1 MATSHENNR
10 YICIV
15 LVCQLFFRVI
25 YILARLAVSD
35 PPLVVLLSRTILLNA
50 KRYLI

>member
-1 MATSHENNR
+1 MAMSHRANR
-10 YICIV
+10 YICVV
-15 LVCQLFFRVI
+15 LVCKFFFSVV
-25 YILARLAVSD
+25 YVLAKLAVSD